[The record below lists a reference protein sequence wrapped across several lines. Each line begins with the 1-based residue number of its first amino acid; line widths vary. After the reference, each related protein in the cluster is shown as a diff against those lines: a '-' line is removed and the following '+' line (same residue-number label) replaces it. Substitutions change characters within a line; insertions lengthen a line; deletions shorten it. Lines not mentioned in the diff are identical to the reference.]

1 MSSFIKLK
9 ELECFP
15 HSAPSQGLIPF
26 QPSGNSC
33 SSSTKRRAH
42 LESRRPKRKGHNSSP
57 GTKDKGT
64 TPVQQL
70 WRPKKLQSIGDGAE
84 PHPGAAGEEG
94 AEPGLGWRS
103 RWTPGA
109 VGTDRALLEGKEERK
124 RKRRNVLTTAK
135 TRSNQFMMPGSKT
148 KSS

>member
-57 GTKDKGT
+57 GTKEKGTTPVQEHKDKGT

-109 VGTDRALLEGKEERK
+109 LGTDRALLEGKEERK
-124 RKRRNVLTTAK
+124 RKSRNFLTTAK
-135 TRSNQFMMPGSKT
+135 TRSN
-148 KSS
+148 